1 MMQIDDAYCRLTE
14 AAAAGVSAPV
24 AAPILLLQF
33 LGIVHLLE
41 ALASCNV

>member
-1 MMQIDDAYCRLTE
+1 MQIDDEYCQLTE

-24 AAPILLLQF
+24 AAPILLNF

-41 ALASCNV
+41 ATARCNV